1 MKFIQGENRSQINL
15 FPVSLDQSIDPDN
28 EVRVIDLFVN
38 SLSIKDYGFRTDFP
52 ENGRPAYHPADLLKL
67 FIYGYM
73 NKVRSTRDLEKECKR
88 NIEVMWLLKCLRPD
102 HNTISNFRRDNPKA
116 IKKVFRTTVQ
126 IARHFDLIGG
136 KLIAG
141 DSTKLRAQNSKKNN
155 FNQAKIARHIT
166 YIDNKLEEYTRALAE
181 SDEDNQEIIRDEI
194 KKQQERK
201 DSYINLEEQL
211 KGSGENQISIS
222 DPESR
227 QIMLRNNITEV
238 AYNVQTTVDS
248 KNNIPIDYK
257 VTNENDSKAMG
268 NMVQRAKS
276 ILRTNE
282 FTVLYD
288 KGFHTGS
295 ELKIAQRLGVETIVA
310 IPSPPSTSQAPNHN
324 YNYEQFIYDKIN
336 DTYTC
341 PQGWVLKTNGSWYK
355 ERTSSGNI
363 ILFKQYR
370 TKSCK
375 SCQAHAECTRSKDA
389 RIIKRNEFAE
399 YYERNRL
406 NTLEKEHLYRRRQ
419 AIVEHP
425 YGTLKRQW
433 GFSYILTKKGL
444 GRASSDVGLMFIAYN
459 LKRIGNIL
467 TPDILKEYLRILVS
481 SFLVFFDPTGAI
493 LKRLAGTGN
502 LIPELATYESDQVNS
517 FKIRPIPAYLIRFL
531 DKLPLAT
538 RLSRPAISKEFLG
551 FLTEIST

>member
-1 MKFIQGENRSQINL
+1 MKFIQGQNRNQIIL
-15 FPVSLDQSIDPDN
+15 FSVSLNQSINPDN
-28 EVRVIDLFVN
+28 EVRVIDLFVD

-52 ENGRPAYHPADLLKL
+52 ENGRPAYHPTDLLKL

-73 NKVRSTRDLEKECKR
+73 NKVRSTRDLEKECGR
-88 NIEVMWLLKCLRPD
+88 NIEVMWLLKYLKPD
-102 HNTISNFRRDNPKA
+102 HNTINNFRKDNEKA
-116 IKKVFRTTVQ
+116 IKKVFRATVE
-126 IARHFDLIGG
+126 IAKHFDLIGG

-141 DSTKLRAQNSKKNN
+141 DSTKMRAQNSKKNN
-155 FNQAKIARHIT
+155 FNQSKIDRHIA
-166 YIDNKLEEYTRALAE
+166 YIDNKVEEYTRALAE

-201 DSYINLEEQL
+201 DNYINLEKQL
-211 KGSGENQISIS
+211 KESGENQISIS

-227 QIMLRNNITEV
+227 QIILRNNITEV

-295 ELKIAQRLGVETIVA
+295 ELKIAQGLGIETIVA

-324 YNYEQFIYDKIN
+324 YNYEKFIYDNIK

-341 PQGWVLKTNGSWYK
+341 PQGKILTTNGSWYK
-355 ERTSSGNI
+355 ERTSSGKV

-370 TKSCK
+370 TRSCK
-375 SCQAHAECTRSKDA
+375 LCHAHAECTRSKDA

-399 YYERNRL
+399 YYERNRQ
-406 NTLEKEHLYRRRQ
+406 NTFEKEHLYKRRQ

-433 GFSYILTKKGL
+433 GFSYILTKKGI
-444 GRASSDVGLMFIAYN
+444 GRASSDMGLMFIAYN

-467 TPDILKEYLRILVS
+467 THDILKEYLRILLS
-481 SFLVFFDPTGAI
+481 AFWIISDLFRDILRQFRWQFLFTSPSMCF
-493 LKRLAGTGN
+493 
-502 LIPELATYESDQVNS
+502 
-517 FKIRPIPAYLIRFL
+517 
-531 DKLPLAT
+531 
-538 RLSRPAISKEFLG
+538 
-551 FLTEIST
+551 